1 MNRMLS
7 LDEIGLIPSKEPTNI
22 TSRSNVNPYTDDSYI
37 PYRQEHEEKEF
48 FPVFVSPMTSVVN
61 KENMQEFKNE
71 GFIPIL
77 PRNYSFEERIELCQ
91 TDWVAFS
98 LQEFVQI
105 YEEKIPLTKEHMY
118 ILIDIANGHIDK
130 LYTYSRKLKERYQN
144 ITLMVGNI
152 AHPNMYWSCCIN
164 HIDYVRVGIGGGSV
178 CTTSVQTGIHAS
190 LVWMI
195 EEINKIK
202 YERKPSF
209 ETKVIA
215 DGGINTIDRMIK
227 CLALGYDYVMVGKL
241 FAKSDSACGKQRVK
255 ITTTSNDVIYLYED
269 TKVDFLQLLTEMTG
283 DIKNFCCER
292 MYYGMASEEGQN
304 AISGGICKNP
314 EGISTW
320 IPVEYKLKDF
330 RKKFEA
336 SLRSTMSYIGAND
349 LHELKIKT
357 TYLPMSQT
365 EFNAYYK

>member
-1 MNRMLS
+1 MLS

-22 TSRSNVNPYTDDSYI
+22 MSRSEVDPYTDDTYM
-37 PYRQEHEEKEF
+37 PYRQGFDNGKF

-61 KENMQEFKNE
+61 KENMCEFKKE

-77 PRNYSFEERIELCQ
+77 PRNYSFAERIELCK

-98 LQEFVQI
+98 LQEL
-105 YEEKIPLTKEHMY
+105 YKINEDEYFDWKSEAY
-118 ILIDIANGHIDK
+118 ILIDIANGHIGNLYKEAK
-130 LYTYSRKLKERYQN
+130 LLKNRCKG
-144 ITLMVGNI
+144 IRLMVGNI
-152 AHPNMYWSCCIN
+152 ANPTMYYACCEAG
-164 HIDYVRVGIGGGSV
+164 IDYVRVGIGGGSV

-202 YERKPSF
+202 RSMPVSTCF
-209 ETKVIA
+209 PQVIA

-241 FAKSDSACGKQRVK
+241 FAKTNVACGRMRLK
-255 ITTTSNDVIYLYED
+255 ITTNKDDNLYFYEENNID
-269 TKVDFLQLLTEMTG
+269 LELFENIMRG
-283 DIKNFCCER
+283 DIKSTDYER
-292 MYYGMASEEGQN
+292 MYYGMASELGQN
-304 AISGGICKNP
+304 AISGGVCKNP
-314 EGISTW
+314 EGIVSW
-320 IPVEYKLKDF
+320 VPVEYSLRDF
-330 RKKFEA
+330 RLKFEA
-336 SLRSTMSYIGAND
+336 SLRSTMSYIGAYD
-349 LHELKIKT
+349 LHELKLKT

>member
-1 MNRMLS
+1 MLS

-22 TSRSNVNPYTDDSYI
+22 MSRSEVDPYTDDTYM
-37 PYRQEHEEKEF
+37 PYRQGIEKGQF

-61 KENMQEFKNE
+61 KENMCEFKKE

-77 PRNYSFEERIELCQ
+77 PRNYSFEERIELCK

-98 LQEFVQI
+98 LQEL
-105 YEEKIPLTKEHMY
+105 YKINEDEIFDWKSEAY
-118 ILIDIANGHIDK
+118 ILIDIANGHIGN
-130 LYTYSRKLKERYQN
+130 LYTEAKRLKNRCIN
-144 ITLMVGNI
+144 IRLMVGNI
-152 AHPNMYWSCCIN
+152 ANPTMYYACCDAG
-164 HIDYVRVGIGGGSV
+164 IDYVRVGIGGGSV

-202 YERKPSF
+202 RSMPVSTCF
-209 ETKVIA
+209 PQVIA

-241 FAKSDSACGKQRVK
+241 FAKTNVACGRKRLK
-255 ITTTSNDVIYLYED
+255 ITTNKDDILYFYEENSID
-269 TKVDFLQLLTEMTG
+269 LELFENIMRG
-283 DIKNFCCER
+283 DIKSTDYER

-320 IPVEYKLKDF
+320 VPVEYSLKDF
-330 RKKFEA
+330 RFKFEA
-336 SLRSTMSYIGAND
+336 SLRSTMSYIGAYD
-349 LHELKIKT
+349 LHELKLKT

>member
-1 MNRMLS
+1 MLS

-22 TSRSNVNPYTDDSYI
+22 MSRSKVDPYTDDTYM
-37 PYRQEHEEKEF
+37 PYNQGLEKGQF

-61 KENMQEFKNE
+61 KENMCEFKKE

-77 PRNYSFEERIELCQ
+77 PRNYTFAERIELCK

-98 LQEFVQI
+98 LQEL
-105 YEEKIPLTKEHMY
+105 YKINEDEYFDWKTEAY
-118 ILIDIANGHIDK
+118 ILIDIANGHIGN
-130 LYTYSRKLKERYQN
+130 LYIEAKRLKERCKS
-144 ITLMVGNI
+144 IKLMVGNI
-152 AHPNMYWSCCIN
+152 ANPTMYYACCEAG
-164 HIDYVRVGIGGGSV
+164 IDYVRVGIGGGSV

-202 YERKPSF
+202 RSMPVSTCF
-209 ETKVIA
+209 PQVIA

-241 FAKSDSACGKQRVK
+241 FAKTNVACGRKRFK
-255 ITTTSNDVIYLYED
+255 ITTNKDDILYFYEENSID
-269 TKVDFLQLLTEMTG
+269 LELFENIMSG
-283 DIKNFCCER
+283 DIKSTDYER

-314 EGISTW
+314 EGIVSW
-320 IPVEYKLKDF
+320 VPIEYSLRDF
-330 RKKFEA
+330 RNKFEA
-336 SLRSTMSYIGAND
+336 SLRSTMSYIGAYD
-349 LHELKIKT
+349 LHELKLKT

>member
-1 MNRMLS
+1 MLS

-22 TSRSNVNPYTDDSYI
+22 MSRSEVDPYTDDTYM
-37 PYRQEHEEKEF
+37 PYRQGLEKGNF

-61 KENMQEFKNE
+61 KENMCEFKKE

-77 PRNYSFEERIELCQ
+77 PRNYSFAERIELCK

-98 LQEFVQI
+98 LQEL
-105 YEEKIPLTKEHMY
+105 YKINEDEYFDWKSEAY
-118 ILIDIANGHIDK
+118 ILIDIANGHIGNLYKEAK
-130 LYTYSRKLKERYQN
+130 LLKERCKG
-144 ITLMVGNI
+144 IRLMVGNI
-152 AHPNMYWSCCIN
+152 ANPTMYYACCEAG
-164 HIDYVRVGIGGGSV
+164 IDYVRVGIGGGSV

-202 YERKPSF
+202 RSMPVSTCF
-209 ETKVIA
+209 PQVIA

-241 FAKSDSACGKQRVK
+241 FAKTNVACGRMRLK
-255 ITTTSNDVIYLYED
+255 ITTNKDDNLYFYEENNID
-269 TKVDFLQLLTEMTG
+269 LELFENIMRG
-283 DIKNFCCER
+283 DIKSTDYER
-292 MYYGMASEEGQN
+292 MYYGMASELGQN
-304 AISGGICKNP
+304 AISGGVCKNP
-314 EGISTW
+314 EGIVSW
-320 IPVEYKLKDF
+320 VPIEYSLRDF
-330 RKKFEA
+330 RLKFEA
-336 SLRSTMSYIGAND
+336 SLRSTMSYIGAYD
-349 LHELKIKT
+349 LHELKLKT

>member
-1 MNRMLS
+1 MLS

-22 TSRSNVNPYTDDSYI
+22 MSRSKVDPYTDDSYM
-37 PYRQEHEEKEF
+37 PYRQGLEKGNF

-61 KENMQEFKNE
+61 KENMCEFKKE

-77 PRNYSFEERIELCQ
+77 PRNYTFEERIELCK

-98 LQEFVQI
+98 LQEL
-105 YEEKIPLTKEHMY
+105 YKINEDELFDWKSEAY
-118 ILIDIANGHIDK
+118 ILIDIANGHIGN
-130 LYTYSRKLKERYQN
+130 LYIEAKRLKERCKN
-144 ITLMVGNI
+144 IRLMIGNI
-152 AHPNMYWSCCIN
+152 ANPTMYYACCDAG
-164 HIDYVRVGIGGGSV
+164 IDYVRVGIGGGSV

-202 YERKPSF
+202 RSMPVSTCF
-209 ETKVIA
+209 PQVIA

-241 FAKSDSACGKQRVK
+241 FAKTHEACGGKRIK
-255 ITTTSNDVIYLYED
+255 ITTSISDVLYLYDIDAKME
-269 TKVDFLQLLTEMTG
+269 G
-283 DIKNFCCER
+283 DIKSIEYER
-292 MYYGMASEEGQN
+292 VYYGMASELGQCD
-304 AISGGICKNP
+304 ISKGKYKNP
-314 EGISTW
+314 EGIVSW
-320 IPVEYKLKDF
+320 VPIEYSLKEF
-330 RKKFEA
+330 RLKFEA
-336 SLRSTMSYIGAND
+336 SLRSTMSYIGAYD
-349 LHELKIKT
+349 LHELKLKT

>member
-1 MNRMLS
+1 MLS
-7 LDEIGLIPSKEPTNI
+7 LDEIGLIPSNETTNI
-22 TSRSNVNPYTDDSYI
+22 TSRSNVDPYTENPYIHYG
-37 PYRQEHEEKEF
+37 QEPEKIDF

-61 KENMQEFKNE
+61 KENMCEFKKE

-77 PRNYSFEERIELCQ
+77 PRNYSFEERIELCK

-98 LQEFVQI
+98 LQEFIQI
-105 YEEKIPLTKEHMY
+105 YEEEIPLTKDHMY

-130 LYTYSRKLKERYQN
+130 LYTYSRKLKEKYKN

-152 AHPNMYWSCCIN
+152 AHPNMYWLCCIN

-202 YERKPSF
+202 SERNPSF
-209 ETKVIA
+209 KTKVIA
-215 DGGINTIDRMIK
+215 DGGIDTIDRMI
-227 CLALGYDYVMVGKL
+227 ALGYDYVMAGKL
-241 FAKSDSACGKQRVK
+241 FAKTDKACGKQRVK
-255 ITTTSNDVIYLYED
+255 ITTNSNDAVYLYED
-269 TKVDFLQLLTEMTG
+269 TKTDFVQLLLTMTG

-304 AISGGICKNP
+304 DISGGICKNP

-320 IPVEYKLKDF
+320 IPVEYTLKDF
-330 RKKFEA
+330 RYKFEA
-336 SLRSTMSYIGAND
+336 SIRSTMSYIGAND
-349 LHELKIKT
+349 LNELKYQYHIFS
-357 TYLPMSQT
+357 LH
-365 EFNAYYK
+365 

>member
-1 MNRMLS
+1 MLS

-22 TSRSNVNPYTDDSYI
+22 MSRSEVDPYTDDTYM
-37 PYRQEHEEKEF
+37 PYRQGLEKGNF

-61 KENMQEFKNE
+61 KENMCEFKKE

-77 PRNYSFEERIELCQ
+77 PRNYSFAERIELCK

-98 LQEFVQI
+98 LQEL
-105 YEEKIPLTKEHMY
+105 YKINEDEYFDWKSEAY
-118 ILIDIANGHIDK
+118 ILIDIANGHIGNLYKEAK
-130 LYTYSRKLKERYQN
+130 LLKERCKG
-144 ITLMVGNI
+144 IRLMVGNI
-152 AHPNMYWSCCIN
+152 ANPTMYYACCEAG
-164 HIDYVRVGIGGGSV
+164 IDYVRVGIGGGSV

-202 YERKPSF
+202 RSMPVSTCF
-209 ETKVIA
+209 PQVIA

-241 FAKSDSACGKQRVK
+241 FAKTNVACGRMRLK
-255 ITTTSNDVIYLYED
+255 ITTNKDDNLYFYEENNID
-269 TKVDFLQLLTEMTG
+269 LELFENIMRG
-283 DIKNFCCER
+283 DIKSTDYER
-292 MYYGMASEEGQN
+292 MYYGMASELGQN
-304 AISGGICKNP
+304 AISGGVCKNP
-314 EGISTW
+314 EGIVSW
-320 IPVEYKLKDF
+320 VPVEYSLRDF
-330 RKKFEA
+330 RLKFEA
-336 SLRSTMSYIGAND
+336 SLRSTMSYIGAYD
-349 LHELKIKT
+349 LHELKLKT